1 MFDMPLQLQV
11 GLHKQAR
18 VAGMAVMRLTAHVA
32 GPHVLR
38 QRRLRPEL
46 VRAAVCVQRAPRP

>member
-1 MFDMPLQLQV
+1 MPLQLQV